1 MRTRSD
7 SFPLSSQFTVC
18 KPHSVISKRT
28 PQPEEVHRSAA
39 VDLGDIV
46 LQAASALRANRGI
59 VRTKPIREPVVR
71 RDEGRRGDDDVIADS
86 RPAFGAK
93 GASQR
98 RFNSTGHK
106 MRSENAS
113 TLDATKRSTGK
124 SWQKAAPDP
133 EKLTAQHAYL
143 RAIALL
149 CGRDYSS
156 KKMTEKLAKLSFV
169 ADVVSETL
177 VRLRLEGALSDTRF
191 AASRTNGLINRGKG
205 PRAIQA
211 KLKEAGL
218 AKEMITQAID
228 ALEIDWT
235 ERARTLLDRK
245 FGDAPPIDHKEWA
258 KRARFLIARGFD
270 ESNIR
275 SAMKSEKS

>member
-1 MRTRSD
+1 M
-7 SFPLSSQFTVC
+7 
-18 KPHSVISKRT
+18 ISKRT
-28 PQPEEVHRSAA
+28 PLPEEVHRSAA

-59 VRTKPIREPVVR
+59 VRTKPIREAVLR
-71 RDEGRRGDDDVIADS
+71 RVEGICGNDEDVIADS

-93 GASQR
+93 GASER
-98 RFNSTGHK
+98 PFNSPNRK
-106 MRSENAS
+106 SRAENAS
-113 TLDATKRSTGK
+113 PLNATKRSAGN

-156 KKMTEKLAKLSFV
+156 KKMMEKLAKLSF
-169 ADVVSETL
+169 ADEVVSETL

-218 AKEMITQAID
+218 AKEMIAN
-228 ALEIDWT
+228 ALGELEIDWT
-235 ERARTLLDRK
+235 ERARALLNRK
-245 FGDAPPIDHKEWA
+245 FGDAPPSDNKDWA

-270 ESNIR
+270 ESSIR